1 MTEIIFNSIPSFW
14 PEITMSLTFVA
25 AMIVEFMTGRKEQSS
40 TGMTT
45 GSFVLAGF
53 IITILQLPFLSAEPR
68 LLFGTMITLDPFAI
82 FFKYLI
88 LATGIVI
95 IVFSMQSAEIR
106 KQDTIGEFYCF
117 IAAMTFGMLL
127 MTGAS
132 NLLMIYLSIELVSIS
147 SYILAGFSKKINRS
161 AEAALKYV
169 LFGGAASGFMLY
181 GMSLLYGLTGALDI
195 YTIQAGLASGAYVHE
210 SASFYPYLLSI
221 ILIMVGFG
229 YKISAVPF
237 HFWTPDV
244 YEGAPITVTAYLA
257 VASKAAGFAILIRF
271 FYVTFFD
278 SLVDVGKWIS
288 LPHFEWNIVIA
299 VLSVLTMTLGNLVA
313 VWQDNLKR
321 MLAYSS
327 IAHAGYILMG
337 LVVMSDLGLTAMLVY
352 FMIYFFMNLGAFYVV
367 MVIADRIGSEHIDD
381 YRGLGKRAPIIAVGL
396 SVFLVSLTGLPPLA
410 GFIGKWMLFSAVM
423 EANFVWLAII
433 GVINSAISLYY
444 YARVFRNMYL
454 REPLDGDMSPISFSP
469 LAIVTTILFI
479 VPNIVFGLYFGPLIS
494 YAQQSVRIF
503 LR

>member
-1 MTEIIFNSIPSFW
+1 MIEIIFNSIPSFW
-14 PEITMSLTFVA
+14 PEITMSLTFVVS
-25 AMIVEFMTGRKEQSS
+25 MIVEFSIGRKEKSS

-45 GSFVLAGF
+45 GLFVLAGF
-53 IITILQLPFLSAEPR
+53 IITILQLPFQNPEPR
-68 LLFGTMITLDPFAI
+68 LLFGTMYSVDPFAM

-95 IVFSMQSAEIR
+95 IVFSMQSAELR
-106 KQDTIGEFYCF
+106 KQRAIGEFYSF
-117 IAAMTFGMLL
+117 IAAMTFGMML

-132 NLLMIYLSIELVSIS
+132 HLLMIYLAIEVVSIS
-147 SYILAGFSKKINRS
+147 SFILSGFSKSLHRS
-161 AEAALKYV
+161 SEASLKYV
-169 LFGGAASGFMLY
+169 LFGGAASGVMLY

-195 YTIQAGLASGAYVHE
+195 FQIQAGLASGVFVPQEADFAV
-210 SASFYPYLLSI
+210 LMISI
-221 ILIMVGFG
+221 IMILVGFG

-257 VASKAAGFAILIRF
+257 VASKAAGFAIMIRF

-278 SLVDVGKWIS
+278 SMVDIGKWVS
-288 LPHFEWNIVIA
+288 LPHFEWNIVLA
-299 VLSVLTMTLGNLVA
+299 VLAVITMTLGNVVA

-337 LVVMSDLGLTAMLVY
+337 AVVMTDLGISAMLMY
-352 FMIYFFMNLGAFYVV
+352 FVIYFFMNLGAFYVV
-367 MVIADRIGSEHIDD
+367 MAVADRIGSEHIDD
-381 YRGLGKRAPIIAVGL
+381 YRGLGKRAPIVSVGL

-410 GFIGKWMLFSAVM
+410 GFIGKWMLFSAVV
-423 EANFVWLAII
+423 EANFIWLAII

-454 REPLDGDMSPISFSP
+454 REPLNGDTSPITFSP
-469 LAIVTTILFI
+469 LVIVTTILFI
-479 VPNIVFGLYFGPLIS
+479 VPNIIFGLYFGPLVS
-494 YAQQSVRIF
+494 YAQHSVRIF
-503 LR
+503 LP